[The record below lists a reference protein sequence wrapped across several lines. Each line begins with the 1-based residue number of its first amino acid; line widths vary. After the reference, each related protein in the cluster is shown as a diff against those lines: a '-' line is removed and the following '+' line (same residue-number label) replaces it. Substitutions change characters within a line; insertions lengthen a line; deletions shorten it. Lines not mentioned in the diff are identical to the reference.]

1 MTFGKEELLDNVL
14 VNNNPLCIGNPRPP
28 KLYGTRKVVQLTGD
42 IDRETGKST
51 INQTGK
57 HFGIYGTD
65 LGVSFVHDGKLY
77 FLFGDTNRGR
87 PPSGLPLEEARG
99 GL

>member
-1 MTFGKEELLDNVL
+1 MV
-14 VNNNPLCIGNPRPP
+14 NNPLCIGNPRPP
-28 KLYGTRKVVQLTGD
+28 KLYGTRRVVQLIGD
-42 IDRETGKST
+42 IDRETGQIT

-65 LGVSFVHDGKLY
+65 LGISFIHNGRLY

-87 PPSGLPLEEARG
+87 PEGDLPLED
-99 GL
+99 